1 MYGAVTRL
9 TEQYLLLEF
18 ERVEEAVA
26 RSTIAIRWL
35 DAAGR
40 AQLRIGEDLLAVAE
54 REPAIVQEL
63 RRRRG
68 SESTAVR
75 AVWRRSSLPRR
86 RPRWRQHDS
95 RQLT

>member
-26 RSTIAIRWL
+26 RSTTVTHWV

-40 AQLRIGEDLLAVAE
+40 AQRRIGEDLLALAE
-54 REPAIVQEL
+54 RGHAIVQEL

-68 SESTAVR
+68 WESTAVR
-75 AVWRRSSLPRR
+75 AVWRRSSLPPRG
-86 RPRWRQHDS
+86 PRWKPARF
-95 RQLT
+95 REI